1 MGQMA
6 RKENLFTLRI
16 RPGVYTGRRFV
27 NNVSNFTPRNVRVS
41 SKDILVFLYDG
52 NSIFFTVASIME
64 GLGSPTTWGSIVAK
78 KPGRILPNL
87 RSASKKTVKIL
98 EIILISVHYC
108 RVYWKFWKWKHMDHT
123 KRLFWMRKYHCQLF
137 YSLHT
142 TATVSFFSCPAGR
155 LDRKVARWKSEWMDG
170 WMDGSLVFL

>member
-1 MGQMA
+1 MLEETRIDLTFQPQMGQMA

-52 NSIFFTVASIME
+52 HSIFFTVASIME

-98 EIILISVHYC
+98 EIILISVHYR

-123 KRLFWMRKYHCQLF
+123 KRLLWMRKYRSRPVNLF
-137 YSLHT
+137 SAYHSNSLT
-142 TATVSFFSCPAGR
+142 FLMSCR
-155 LDRKVARWKSEWMDG
+155 
-170 WMDGSLVFL
+170 